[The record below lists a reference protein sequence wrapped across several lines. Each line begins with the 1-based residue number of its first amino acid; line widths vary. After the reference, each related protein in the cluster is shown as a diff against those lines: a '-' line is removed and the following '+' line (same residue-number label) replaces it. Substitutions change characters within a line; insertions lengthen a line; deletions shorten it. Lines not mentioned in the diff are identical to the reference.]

1 MESNTVRP
9 QTLWDNPGA
18 VLVMTLLAVLFCM
31 GLGGWLGSQVAQWMG
46 INVSELTNST
56 SEKVLTLAERQAL
69 RWFNLV
75 GHLVGFTASALLVA
89 YLARGRGMWAFLGF
103 RTWHSGYFVLLAT
116 VALFAGTPLIGWAHW
131 LNAALPLPQ
140 ALMDMENS
148 QNWLVAEVLRVE
160 YIWELAM
167 ALLVAAVVPA
177 LGEEVL
183 FRGMLQPQ
191 LQSLTKH
198 PHVGIW
204 LTAFVFSAIHF
215 QFVGFL
221 PRMLLGAFLGY
232 TYWWSA
238 SLWVPI
244 GLHFLFNGVQVVG
257 LHALP
262 DLFNAATESDA
273 VVRPDVWL
281 GLGSLV
287 AVILLLRLM
296 QQRKVRG
303 LVDV

>member
-1 MESNTVRP
+1 MESNTGRP
-9 QTLWDNPGA
+9 QTPWDNPGM
-18 VLVMTLLAVLFCM
+18 VVVMTLLAVLFCM
-31 GLGGWLGSQVAQWMG
+31 GLGGWLGNLVAQWMG
-46 INVSELTNST
+46 VNVSDLTNSAT
-56 SEKVLTLAERQAL
+56 EKSLTLAERQSL
-69 RWFNLV
+69 RWFNLT
-75 GHLVGFTASALLVA
+75 GHLVGFTASTLLVA
-89 YLARGRGMWAFLGF
+89 YLARGRDMWAFLGF

-116 VALFAGTPLIGWAHW
+116 VALIVGTPLIGWAHW

-140 ALMDMENS
+140 ALMDMEDS

-160 YIWELAM
+160 YPWELLM

-177 LGEEVL
+177 LGEELL

-191 LQSLTKH
+191 LQRLTAH
-198 PHVGIW
+198 PHLGIW
-204 LTAFVFSAIHF
+204 LTAFIFSAIHF

-232 TYWWSA
+232 MYWWSA

-257 LHALP
+257 VYLRP
-262 DLFNAATESDA
+262 DLFDTATESDA
-273 VVRPDVWL
+273 IIRPDIWL

-287 AVILLLRLM
+287 LVVVLLRSLRQM
-296 QQRKVRG
+296 RRG
-303 LVDV
+303 V

>member
-1 MESNTVRP
+1 MESNTNRP
-9 QTLWDNPGA
+9 QTLWDNPG
-18 VLVMTLLAVLFCM
+18 VVMVMTLLAVLFCM

-46 INVSELTNST
+46 VNVSELTNST
-56 SEKVLTLAERQAL
+56 AQKVLTLTERQAL

-75 GHLVGFTASALLVA
+75 GHLVGFTASTLLVA

-140 ALMDMENS
+140 ALLDMENS
-148 QNWLVAEVLRVE
+148 QNWLVAEVLRVD
-160 YIWELAM
+160 YPWELLM

-177 LGEEVL
+177 LGEELL
-183 FRGMLQPQ
+183 FRGVLQPQ
-191 LQSLTKH
+191 LQRLSNH

-232 TYWWSA
+232 MYWWSA

-244 GLHFLFNGVQVVG
+244 WLHFLFNGVQVVG
-257 LHALP
+257 VHLRP
-262 DLFNAATESDA
+262 DVFETATESDA
-273 VVRPDVWL
+273 IIRPDVWL
-281 GLGSLV
+281 GLGSLA
-287 AVILLLRLM
+287 AVTLLVRLM
-296 QQRKVRG
+296 QRERFEDLKI
-303 LVDV
+303 